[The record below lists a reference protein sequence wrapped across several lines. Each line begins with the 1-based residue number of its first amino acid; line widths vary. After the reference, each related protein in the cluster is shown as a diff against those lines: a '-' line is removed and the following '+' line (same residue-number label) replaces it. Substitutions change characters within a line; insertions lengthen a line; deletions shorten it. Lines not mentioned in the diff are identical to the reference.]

1 MIAFFYSLKHKIMEK
16 EFNKREYNLL
26 CANFLEWEQRATFD
40 TKENIWRFNWVD
52 KEGVKHNNLAFDS
65 DWNWIMKVIEKM
77 EKLSSKTIFEITMEG
92 AFKISRY
99 KIEFIFQPN
108 ADSLLHLK
116 LVNLPQDDYKNP
128 FCKHHIVQH
137 FDFANKGRKAAV
149 IHAIWLFLNWYNEN
163 K

>member
-1 MIAFFYSLKHKIMEK
+1 MTK
-16 EFNKREYNLL
+16 EFNKTEFNEMCLEFLGYKKTSPME
-26 CANFLEWEQRATFD
+26 ANFSE
-40 TKENIWRFNWVD
+40 
-52 KEGVKHNNLAFDS
+52 
-65 DWNWIMKVIEKM
+65 DWNLIMKVIEKA

-137 FDFANKGRKAAV
+137 FDFANKGKKAAV
-149 IHAIWLFLNWYNEN
+149 VQAIWLFLNWYNEN

>member
-1 MIAFFYSLKHKIMEK
+1 MEK
-16 EFNKREYNLL
+16 EFNEK
-26 CANFLEWEQRATFD
+26 
-40 TKENIWRFNWVD
+40 
-52 KEGVKHNNLAFDS
+52 KHNRMCAEFLGYINETPEVKDFDMYVHPVYGDRIELNLFRPFTE
-65 DWNWIMKVIEKM
+65 DWNWIMMVIEKM

-137 FDFANKGRKAAV
+137 FDFANKGKKSAV
-149 IHAIWLFLNWYNEN
+149 VQAIWLFLNWYNEN
-163 K
+163 KNK